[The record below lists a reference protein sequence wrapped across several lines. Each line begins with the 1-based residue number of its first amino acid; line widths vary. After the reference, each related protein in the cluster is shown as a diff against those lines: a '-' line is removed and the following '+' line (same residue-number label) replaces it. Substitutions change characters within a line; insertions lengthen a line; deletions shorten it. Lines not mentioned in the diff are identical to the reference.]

1 MAEVH
6 GRDKVSTLSLMRWLS
21 YKRVYHFRPSP
32 RVAGLP
38 ANLKDQ
44 GTALFSFEGTNSREF
59 AFADAGNI
67 RD

>member
-1 MAEVH
+1 
-6 GRDKVSTLSLMRWLS
+6 MRWLS